1 MIDLSTTTARAL
13 RHLVTIGMTQST
25 VEKYSY
31 SGFGYIVR
39 HFEEIGISYVT
50 PDMIYAYADTEMK
63 RASIEKAEL
72 ISESHNKTRPIW
84 IDNEEMIMKLSG
96 LL

>member
-1 MIDLSTTTARAL
+1 
-13 RHLVTIGMTQST
+13 
-25 VEKYSY
+25 
-31 SGFGYIVR
+31 
-39 HFEEIGISYVT
+39 
-50 PDMIYAYADTEMK
+50 MIYAYADTEMK

-72 ISESHNKTRPIW
+72 LSESHNKTRPIW